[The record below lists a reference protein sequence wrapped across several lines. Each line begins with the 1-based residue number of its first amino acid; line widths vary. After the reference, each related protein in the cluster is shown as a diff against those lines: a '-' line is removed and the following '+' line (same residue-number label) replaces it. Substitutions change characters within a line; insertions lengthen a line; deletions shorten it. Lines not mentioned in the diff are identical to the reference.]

1 MDATD
6 EELVDRA
13 LATGDQRAFSELI
26 RRHQGRLRG
35 WLQQLTRDAT
45 LADELAQVAVIRAWE
60 KLGSFSGQ
68 GSFSGWIMRIAY
80 HVLVDERRNNKRRQ
94 RLQESLEALSPDVE
108 PSADHQRANEV
119 PDVSR
124 LLAVLSEDE
133 RVTLILC
140 HAFGCSHAEAS
151 EASGIPL
158 GTVKSHLR
166 RGAEKI
172 RKRFDIGVTVD
183 GQH

>member
-1 MDATD
+1 MAATD
-6 EELVDRA
+6 EELVARA
-13 LATGDQRAFSELI
+13 LATADQRAFSELI

-45 LADELAQVAVIRAWE
+45 LADELAQVTVIRAWE
-60 KLGSFSGQ
+60 RLGSFSGQ

-80 HVLVDERRNNKRRQ
+80 HVLVDERRSHKRRQ
-94 RLQESLEALSPDVE
+94 RLRESLEAQPPDVE
-108 PSADHQRANEV
+108 PSAGHQRANEL
-119 PDVSR
+119 PDLPH

-133 RVTLILC
+133 RVTMILC

-151 EASGIPL
+151 EVSGIPL

-166 RGAEKI
+166 RGGEKI
-172 RKRFDIGVTVD
+172 RKRFGIGVSVD
-183 GQH
+183 E

>member
-6 EELVDRA
+6 EELVVRA
-13 LATGDQRAFSELI
+13 LETADQRAFAELI

-45 LADELAQVAVIRAWE
+45 LADELAQVTVIRAWE
-60 KLGSFSGQ
+60 KLGSFSRQ

-80 HVLVDERRNNKRRQ
+80 HVLIDERRDYKRRQ
-94 RLQESLEALSPDVE
+94 RLQESLAALPANVE
-108 PSADHQRANEV
+108 PSADHQRANEL
-119 PDVSR
+119 PDLPR
-124 LLAVLSEDE
+124 LLSVLSDDE
-133 RVTLILC
+133 RATMILC

-151 EASGIPL
+151 EVSGIPL

-183 GQH
+183 E